1 MVQTAERS
9 GLEQDL
15 GQTVTLVQAKRALQE
30 GQAEA
35 QLYAGDPYGMRT
47 AAPGQ
52 PLPAP
57 PVSSQLIAAC
67 IPPTLHLPLA
77 EHSQFYAHHH
87 YFGNSIVD
95 LELTWSV
102 AS

>member
-1 MVQTAERS
+1 MWSDNVTVSLFKQVLPMVQTAERS

-35 QLYAGDPYGMRT
+35 QLYARDPYGMRT

-67 IPPTLHLPLA
+67 IFHTLHLPFA
-77 EHSQFYAHHH
+77 
-87 YFGNSIVD
+87 
-95 LELTWSV
+95 
-102 AS
+102 